1 MDYLAKS
8 ITKNG
13 HFRAYVADA
22 SNVVKQMTEMH
33 KMSPDVTVAFGRTL
47 IATALVGSSLLKE
60 DDQMHISINGRG
72 PIGQIVT
79 ETNSKSELRGY
90 VTNPKAIAKTN
101 TNGEADISNLV
112 GLNGTLRVTK
122 VHPGLDPYTGEVK
135 LVTGQIGDDFTY
147 YLAQSE
153 QIPSAVGVSVFVDS
167 KGLVKSAGGF
177 LLQTLPGAN
186 DTELD
191 LLEQHLR
198 KMPNISSMLAEGL
211 SANQILAQLFANL
224 KVDILETIPLK
235 TADELPKKWYA
246 DAIGTLPKKEIQ
258 AMIDE
263 DHGAEIVSRFTEK
276 KYNFS
281 KEELKK
287 ILALKMD
294 KKLDEE

>member
-1 MDYLAKS
+1 
-8 ITKNG
+8 
-13 HFRAYVADA
+13 
-22 SNVVKQMTEMH
+22 
-33 KMSPDVTVAFGRTL
+33 
-47 IATALVGSSLLKE
+47 
-60 DDQMHISINGRG
+60 
-72 PIGQIVT
+72 
-79 ETNSKSELRGY
+79 LRGY

-211 SANQILAQLFANL
+211 SANQILAQ
-224 KVDILETIPLK
+224 
-235 TADELPKKWYA
+235 
-246 DAIGTLPKKEIQ
+246 
-258 AMIDE
+258 
-263 DHGAEIVSRFTEK
+263 
-276 KYNFS
+276 
-281 KEELKK
+281 
-287 ILALKMD
+287 
-294 KKLDEE
+294 

>member
-8 ITKNG
+8 VTKNG
-13 HFRAYVADA
+13 HFRAYITDA
-22 SNVVKQMTEMH
+22 SDTVKQMTQMH
-33 KMSPDVTVAFGRTL
+33 KMSPDAAVVLGRTL
-47 IATALVGSSLLKE
+47 IATALMGTSLLKG

-79 ETNSKSELRGY
+79 ETNSKAELRGY
-90 VTNPKAIAKTN
+90 VTSPKVVAKIN
-101 TNGEADISNLV
+101 ANGEADISNLV

-122 VHPGLDPYTGEVK
+122 VHRGLEPYTGEVK

-167 KGLVKSAGGF
+167 NGEVKSAGGF
-177 LLQTLPGAN
+177 LLQTLPGAS
-186 DTELD
+186 DAELD

-198 KMPNISSMLAEGL
+198 KMPNISSMLSEGL
-211 SANQILAQLFANL
+211 SASQILAQLFSNL

-246 DAIGTLPKKEIQ
+246 NAIETLPEKEIQ

-263 DHGAEIVSRFTEK
+263 DHGAEIVGRFTEK

-281 KEELKK
+281 EEELKK
-287 ILALKMD
+287 ILSLKRD
-294 KKLDEE
+294 KKSDR